1 MSVYRSVSR
10 TRLNCLHK
18 YRMDCHEILHTWP
31 SGSIIINIFFF
42 FFHQQQVKV
51 SICSSFSPPGQ
62 SDQLQ
67 LWPTLCFCVHGTHY
81 VHQDVNI
88 TSMNN
93 ASMLAVAVN
102 SKHQCAYRANI
113 YSTCNQQTS
122 SHKVKT
128 VVGGWWLW
136 RIWAP
141 LNINFNACFCSATLG
156 NTKNVSIY

>member
-1 MSVYRSVSR
+1 MRV
-10 TRLNCLHK
+10 TRLSGCL
-18 YRMDCHEILHTWP
+18 YIDRSAAPDSTV
-31 SGSIIINIFFF
+31 STSIGWIAMKFCTHGPVDQSSSISFFF

-51 SICSSFSPPGQ
+51 SIFSSFSPPGQ
-62 SDQLQ
+62 SNQLQ

-102 SKHQCAYRANI
+102 SKHQCAYPANI

-128 VVGGWWLW
+128 DVGE
-136 RIWAP
+136 
-141 LNINFNACFCSATLG
+141 S
-156 NTKNVSIY
+156 